1 MWLTG
6 WLKEIFAGGITLIT
20 VFGVATGLFLIGA
33 VLAFVLNGK
42 GIFGAIAMATGG
54 GTWITLVAVGAE
66 WTKIFACCALLAILG
81 GGLYL
86 LLFCVLS
93 IRESV
98 RERRRRRAEIG
109 RRLQYTLPDR
119 DNSYVRARLNTALQT
134 ESEENTNERVDLE
147 HARGLLAKIK
157 EAPLSRAERLEAE
170 EMSRLV
176 AVYRDKE
183 SWSTS
188 DLRAVNDAFSRIL
201 KLSAKYAV

>member
-1 MWLTG
+1 M
-6 WLKEIFAGGITLIT
+6 
-20 VFGVATGLFLIGA
+20 
-33 VLAFVLNGK
+33 
-42 GIFGAIAMATGG
+42 
-54 GTWITLVAVGAE
+54 
-66 WTKIFACCALLAILG
+66 
-81 GGLYL
+81 
-86 LLFCVLS
+86 
-93 IRESV
+93 
-98 RERRRRRAEIG
+98 
-109 RRLQYTLPDR
+109 
-119 DNSYVRARLNTALQT
+119 RARLNTALQT